1 MNTDEADGG
10 GNDGDNDDGLLLPM
24 NNGTDG
30 GVIGIDVRS
39 GDGLSDVEKNKNEQ
53 RASQLG
59 FQPSH
64 IMDVFAN
71 LVKMAQK
78 AVENFAASAPAGQ
91 QQKV

>member
-1 MNTDEADGG
+1 MNTDDTDG
-10 GNDGDNDDGLLLPM
+10 GNDGDNDDGLLLSM
-24 NNGTDG
+24 NNSTDG
-30 GVIGIDVRS
+30 GIGIDVRS
-39 GDGLSDVEKNKNEQ
+39 GDGLSDVELNKNEQ
-53 RASQLG
+53 KASQVG

-78 AVENFAASAPAGQ
+78 AVENFTANTPAGQ